1 MRFAAHPEDRS
12 LDRLAVLVDL
22 PLHQVRTQF
31 GTGYKL
37 AVQHVVNC
45 GPMGGYVDQDAFWKQ
60 NKNVR
65 FIYKEKS
72 NLISKTMKKF
82 SYII

>member
-1 MRFAAHPEDRS
+1 MRFAAHPEDGS

-22 PLHQVRTQF
+22 PLHQIRTQF

-45 GPMGGYVDQDAFWKQ
+45 GPMGGYVDQDAFCKQ
-60 NKNVR
+60 RKTFDL
-65 FIYKEKS
+65 FIKKRVTK
-72 NLISKTMKKF
+72 NLIL
-82 SYII
+82 